1 MRLALKPI
9 GEVRSP
15 VSAQRAGHWGEV
27 VSELH
32 FTEAMAEGLQGID
45 EFSHLLVLF
54 WMHRAS
60 FRPRRDLLRRPGG
73 RRDMPCRGI
82 FAQRASGR
90 PNGLGATV
98 VRLLAHQGAVL
109 RVQGL
114 DALDGSPI
122 LDVKPYF
129 TPFDRAPAPVEPQ
142 WVARLMRGY
151 F

>member
-1 MRLALKPI
+1 MTRAPAVGPLGPMDVGLRRGWGPEMRLALEPV

-15 VSAQRAGHWGEV
+15 VSAQRAGHWGKI

-60 FRPRRDLLRRPGG
+60 FLRGRDLLRRPGG
-73 RRDMPCRGI
+73 RKDMPCRGI
-82 FAQRASGR
+82 FAQRASSR

-98 VRLLAHQGAVL
+98 VRLLAH
-109 RVQGL
+109 
-114 DALDGSPI
+114 
-122 LDVKPYF
+122 
-129 TPFDRAPAPVEPQ
+129 
-142 WVARLMRGY
+142 RG
-151 F
+151 